1 MFGEVLHSFSSVSP
15 VAGPD
20 QRIFIRLVN
29 PRYRVTGAQL
39 VIWRQVVCS
48 REGYRRDSSNG
59 KGVSA
64 SSHQIA
70 TSSLHRLTHHLLEMV
85 LPARRGYAEC
95 RLSMAHLEHLLPF
108 AILALRA
115 GCPNSWAA
123 SPSTG

>member
-1 MFGEVLHSFSSVSP
+1 MFGKVLRSFSSVSP
-15 VAGPD
+15 VAASD

-29 PRYRVTGAQL
+29 PRYSVTGAQL
-39 VIWRQVVCS
+39 VIRLQVVCS
-48 REGYRRDSSNG
+48 REGCRRDSSNG

-64 SSHQIA
+64 SSHQTA
-70 TSSLHRLTHHLLEMV
+70 TSNLHRLSDHLLEMD

-95 RLSMAHLEHLLPF
+95 RLPMAHLEHLLPF